1 MSKSHQSPQ
10 IDICSVVSSLH
21 HGTLNFLTENISS
34 ASILGP
40 GLVTGSAMASHPHNL
55 PDQVEIEF
63 EDYRQEEKV
72 VFNTEPMGIH
82 KRGIFF
88 TLKLAA
94 D

>member
-1 MSKSHQSPQ
+1 MY
-10 IDICSVVSSLH
+10 
-21 HGTLNFLTENISS
+21 HGTLNFLTENISP

-40 GLVTGSAMASHPHNL
+40 GWVTGSAMASHPHNL
-55 PDQVEIEF
+55 LDQVEIEF

>member
-1 MSKSHQSPQ
+1 MGLSIFSQKIFHRLQFLAQ
-10 IDICSVVSSLH
+10 VWSL
-21 HGTLNFLTENISS
+21 GQPWQVILTI
-34 ASILGP
+34 
-40 GLVTGSAMASHPHNL
+40 
-55 PDQVEIEF
+55 QVEIEF
-63 EDYRQEEKV
+63 EDYMQEEKV

>member
-1 MSKSHQSPQ
+1 MGLSIFSQKIFHRLQFLAQ
-10 IDICSVVSSLH
+10 VGSV
-21 HGTLNFLTENISS
+21 F
-34 ASILGP
+34 
-40 GLVTGSAMASHPHNL
+40 ASHPHNL
-55 PDQVEIEF
+55 LDQVEIEF